1 MLEKK
6 GVDQS
11 GLNLKKKNVVDALG
25 YTPLAAS
32 ADLSVNSLTIGNHA
46 KLSYDTQKEALKIS
60 FV

>member
-1 MLEKK
+1 MT
-6 GVDQS
+6 
-11 GLNLKKKNVVDALG
+11 KKNVVDALG

-46 KLSYDTQKEALKIS
+46 KLTYDTGKGALKIS